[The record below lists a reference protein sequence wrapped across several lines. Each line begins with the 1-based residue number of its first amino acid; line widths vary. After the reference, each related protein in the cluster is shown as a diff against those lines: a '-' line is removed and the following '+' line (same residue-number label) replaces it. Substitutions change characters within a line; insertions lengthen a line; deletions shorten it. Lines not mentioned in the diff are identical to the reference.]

1 MKDPNHFALWLL
13 LFAFSVGLFVLGSRY
28 AEIVPFFLVL
38 GYLAIFVGA
47 GKAIIAS
54 RDFFNPLCLILLI
67 GFVRYSCPAFLL
79 LAGVSPPKEVA
90 DSYDLLGLMDPDWLW
105 GHVLA
110 LTSLCGV
117 ALGWRAARAKV
128 PRLGLLNFSVGPG
141 VNHAAVAAMAIG
153 FAALMAFI
161 LKNASL
167 GALLTG
173 ALRGV
178 VVEEG
183 TGIYFRLIYLL
194 IGGSIVLTAYL
205 LKREKSVVALLPVL
219 FCMVALLGLGGRGRA
234 ITPVLAGLLLVWYRR
249 REQRGWPPISL
260 KIGHL
265 FIALPAV
272 VLLAWLFHFGAL
284 YRGGY
289 GLSALP
295 MSLSPE
301 GIRDYIQYSIFA
313 EFGQL
318 HGLAGAVAIGPGVL
332 EGRTFLG
339 SLTFPLPKLMPIPG
353 RSAGVFIIE
362 TLEGFHSDRKWGLHA
377 SLIGDAYLN
386 FGLAGILLIMPL
398 FGLLARLLYMK
409 LRVGTLNAA
418 LYAFVAIYGV
428 NLFLK
433 SIESWPHLLT
443 GLVFMLGIL
452 RFGNV
457 FSWRPRDR
465 RKLIQTEQLPA

>member
-1 MKDPNHFALWLL
+1 MKDPNHLALWLL
-13 LFAFSVGLFVLGSRY
+13 LFAFSLGLFVLGSRY
-28 AEIVPFFLVL
+28 ADVVPLFLVV
-38 GYLAIFVGA
+38 GYLAIFVGV
-47 GKAIIAS
+47 GKTVIAS
-54 RDFFNPLCLILLI
+54 RDFFNPLCLISLI
-67 GFVRYSCPAFLL
+67 GLVRYSCPAFLL
-79 LAGVSPPKEVA
+79 LAGVNPPKEVA
-90 DSYDLLGLMDPDWLW
+90 DSYESLGLSEPDWLW

-117 ALGWRAARAKV
+117 ALGWRIARAKAPGFGRV
-128 PRLGLLNFSVGPG
+128 DFSVGPG
-141 VNHAAVAAMAIG
+141 VPHAAIAAMAIG

-205 LKREKSVVALLPVL
+205 LKREKSIVALLPVL
-219 FCMVALLGLGGRGRA
+219 FCMLALLGLGGRGRA
-234 ITPVLAGLLLVWYRR
+234 ITPVLAGVLLVWYRR
-249 REQRGWPPISL
+249 REHRGWPPVSL
-260 KIGHL
+260 RIGHL
-265 FIALPAV
+265 CVALPALV
-272 VLLAWLFHFGAL
+272 FLAWLFHFGAL

-295 MSLSPE
+295 MSLSLQ

-398 FGLLARLLYMK
+398 FGLLARLLYVK
-409 LRVGTLNAA
+409 LRGGTLNAA

-443 GLVFMLGIL
+443 GLVFMLAIL
-452 RFGNV
+452 RFGSL
-457 FSWRPRDR
+457 FYWRTRDQ
-465 RKLIQTEQLPA
+465 RKFLQAERLPA